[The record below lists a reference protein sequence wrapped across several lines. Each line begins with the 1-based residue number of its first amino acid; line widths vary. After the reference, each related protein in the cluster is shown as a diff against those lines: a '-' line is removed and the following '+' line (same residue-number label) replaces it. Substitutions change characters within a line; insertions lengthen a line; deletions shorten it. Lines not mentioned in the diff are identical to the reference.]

1 MIIFINFYWLI
12 NDWKILCSSFLRLCS
27 NYRQERKTI
36 LCVSKLRRLHIKV
49 RSFPFSKIRICESA
63 ILYRFIN
70 QLCLQY
76 VCTYEYK
83 KTYPI
88 CTRIHNNIQYTR
100 PNQLKPYPW
109 RHRKYA
115 TIYTQSL
122 HFPISSST
130 TVFSLPYKCII
141 DT

>member
-63 ILYRFIN
+63 ILYRSIN

-76 VCTYEYK
+76 VCTYEYI

-88 CTRIHNNIQYTR
+88 CTRIHDISNNILDRIKLTLTLMSQEI
-100 PNQLKPYPW
+100 
-109 RHRKYA
+109 RHNLLSI
-115 TIYTQSL
+115 TSL
-122 HFPISSST
+122 SSFKFNYCIFT
-130 TVFSLPYKCII
+130 SL
-141 DT
+141 

>member
-12 NDWKILCSSFLRLCS
+12 NDWKILCSSFLCLCS

-88 CTRIHNNIQYTR
+88 CTRIHDISNNILDR
-100 PNQLKPYPW
+100 INLNPNPDVTGNTPQFILIHFTFQFQVQLLYF
-109 RHRKYA
+109 
-115 TIYTQSL
+115 
-122 HFPISSST
+122 HFLINVS
-130 TVFSLPYKCII
+130 
-141 DT
+141 

>member
-83 KTYPI
+83 K
-88 CTRIHNNIQYTR
+88 RIRFARVYI
-100 PNQLKPYPW
+100 
-109 RHRKYA
+109 
-115 TIYTQSL
+115 TIYNILDRINLNPNPDVTGNTPQFIL
-122 HFPISSST
+122 NHFTFQFQVQLLYFHFLINVS
-130 TVFSLPYKCII
+130 
-141 DT
+141 

>member
-12 NDWKILCSSFLRLCS
+12 NDWKILCSSFLRLCC

-88 CTRIHNNIQYTR
+88 CTRIHDISNNILDR
-100 PNQLKPYPW
+100 INLNPNPDVTGNTPQFILNHFTFQFQVQLLYF
-109 RHRKYA
+109 
-115 TIYTQSL
+115 
-122 HFPISSST
+122 HFLINVS
-130 TVFSLPYKCII
+130 
-141 DT
+141 

>member
-27 NYRQERKTI
+27 NYGQERKTI

-63 ILYRFIN
+63 ILFRFIN

-76 VCTYEYK
+76 VCTYEYI

-88 CTRIHNNIQYTR
+88 WTRIHDISNNILDRINLTLTLTSQEI
-100 PNQLKPYPW
+100 
-109 RHRKYA
+109 RHNLYSI
-115 TIYTQSL
+115 TSL
-122 HFPISSST
+122 SNFKFNYCIFT
-130 TVFSLPYKCII
+130 SL
-141 DT
+141 